1 MDLLFKLLMAI
12 LMISIIL
19 ILLDRSVFMFIEESL
34 PYIKSIEKYENQ
46 KAANQSKREGMTS
59 VEEEQRRNDDLQV
72 ESVTSADPN
81 KDLSYSYESSFCR
94 VGDNNLED
102 INKRCKKL
110 TKKKCTSVDCCILL
124 NGNKCI
130 AGNQQGPSYDDDID
144 TAGNDYYYFK
154 NKCYGKCPK

>member
-1 MDLLFKLLMAI
+1 MAILSNELREKEELTLKSNIIRVKAI

-59 VEEEQRRNDDLQV
+59 VEEEQRRNDDIQV

-81 KDLSYSYESSFCR
+81 KDLSYSYESVPKRNSF
-94 VGDNNLED
+94 LFL
-102 INKRCKKL
+102 L
-110 TKKKCTSVDCCILL
+110 T
-124 NGNKCI
+124 
-130 AGNQQGPSYDDDID
+130 
-144 TAGNDYYYFK
+144 F
-154 NKCYGKCPK
+154 